1 MASRFMIKSFLGLVS
16 LLAMLF
22 ALRDDIHDFCF
33 LPPIVIAPVSV
44 DALNPAVASPQ
55 DHIDLWLTVI
65 DDHQE
70 PLQRSQIDSSGN
82 ETSVA
87 SVTLNRDLEP
97 FDSTYPE
104 LAEVWNASKSRR
116 KIRTDSQRLLNEL
129 ERLNPESDVKDA
141 EDTPHLPSDFIFVD
155 VWTKQRGLIEAE
167 RTLRAARLKSPENVV
182 QLRKQMEDVRKLMKE
197 VNQDQ
202 VAAHVEFLQLEE
214 AEMRGYELRYLDAL
228 KSENLLEPLAER
240 GFQVLADL
248 AFEEACQQL
257 TARIDLL
264 KGYTA
269 TYALN
274 GSHAEWV
281 RHETVHCEQVRS
293 FLEGMRDLDESR
305 FDERIQLLG
314 GLRAAEVVHET
325 VRDLAV
331 MGTHRICDKYLI
343 NVLPL
348 DEVVLS
354 MDDLGSNAKELPVHR
369 SNITLV
375 WEDKRLER
383 LTDSKQDEFSLP
395 QNRLRRVIIDGKG
408 TRPAI
413 LKGTQ
418 KSEAVVA
425 YNTLRGRVDWTVKS
439 LQSLQEGC
447 LAHSAFLG
455 EVWPR
460 IEEMNKLAAEFPQLF
475 VGVQAR

>member
-1 MASRFMIKSFLGLVS
+1 MTSRFLCKSLIGIVS
-16 LLAMLF
+16 LIPVGF
-22 ALRDDIHDFCF
+22 ALRSEIRDFIF
-33 LPPIVIAPVSV
+33 SSPTSVPPLRLDVVGQTV
-44 DALNPAVASPQ
+44 GSPR
-55 DHIDLWLTVI
+55 DHIDMWLSVI

-82 ETSVA
+82 ESSVGG
-87 SVTLNRDLEP
+87 VTLNKDLEP
-97 FDSTYPE
+97 FDSKSPE

-129 ERLNPESDVKDA
+129 ERLTPESDVIAA
-141 EDTPHLPSDFIFVD
+141 EDIPYLPSDFIFLD

-167 RTLRAARLKSPENVV
+167 RTLRAARLKSPDNVV

-214 AEMRGYELRYLDAL
+214 AEMRGYELRYIEAL
-228 KSENLLEPLAER
+228 KTDSLFEPLAER
-240 GFQVLADL
+240 GFQVLADR
-248 AFEEACQQL
+248 AFEQACQQL

-305 FDERIQLLG
+305 FDERIRLLA
-314 GLRAAEVVHET
+314 GLRAAEVVHES
-325 VRDLAV
+325 VRDLV
-331 MGTHRICDKYLI
+331 VLGTYRICDKYLS
-343 NVLPL
+343 NMLPL

-354 MDDLGSNAKELPVHR
+354 MDDLGPNAKGLPVHR

-395 QNRLRRVIIDGKG
+395 QNRLRRVILDGKG
-408 TRPAI
+408 TRPAD
-413 LKGTQ
+413 T
-418 KSEAVVA
+418 SFSPDDFP
-425 YNTLRGRVDWTVKS
+425 R
-439 LQSLQEGC
+439 
-447 LAHSAFLG
+447 FLFG
-455 EVWPR
+455 ESPWWSGGNV
-460 IEEMNKLAAEFPQLF
+460 
-475 VGVQAR
+475 

>member
-1 MASRFMIKSFLGLVS
+1 MASRFLFKSLIGIVAMIPVV
-16 LLAMLF
+16 F
-22 ALRDDIHDFCF
+22 ASRNEIQDFI
-33 LPPIVIAPVSV
+33 LSSPTSVPPLKLSV
-44 DALNPAVASPQ
+44 VEQTVGSPR
-55 DHIDLWLTVI
+55 DHIDVWLSVI

-70 PLQRSQIDSSGN
+70 PLQTSQIDSSGN
-82 ETSVA
+82 GTSVA
-87 SVTLNRDLEP
+87 GVTLNGDLEP
-97 FDSTYPE
+97 FDSTSPE

-129 ERLNPESDVKDA
+129 ERLTPESDVIAA
-141 EDTPHLPSDFIFVD
+141 EDIPYLPSDFIFLD

-167 RTLRAARLKSPENVV
+167 RTLRAARLKSPDNVV

-214 AEMRGYELRYLDAL
+214 AEMRGYELRYLEAL
-228 KSENLLEPLAER
+228 KTESLFEPLAER
-240 GFQVLADL
+240 GFQVLADR
-248 AFEEACQQL
+248 AFEQACQQL
-257 TARIDLL
+257 TGRIDLL

-293 FLEGMRDLDESR
+293 LLEGMRDLDESR
-305 FDERIQLLG
+305 FSERIRLLAG
-314 GLRAAEVVHET
+314 IRAAEEVHES
-325 VRDLAV
+325 VRDLV
-331 MGTHRICDKYLI
+331 VLGTQRICDKYLTDK
-343 NVLPL
+343 LPL

-354 MDDLGSNAKELPVHR
+354 MDDLGPNAKGLPVHR
-369 SNITLV
+369 RNVTLV
-375 WEDKRLER
+375 WEDKRLEL
-383 LTDSKQDEFSLP
+383 LTDSTQDEFSLP

-413 LKGTQ
+413 LKGTL

-425 YNTLRGRVDWTVKS
+425 YNTLRDQVDWTVKS

-447 LAHSAFLG
+447 LAHSEFLG
-455 EVWPR
+455 EVWPQ
-460 IEEMNKLAAEFPQLF
+460 IEEVNKVAAEFPQLF